1 MIETGKRDLKQAIR
15 TRKLREERRKIRS
28 ILKAAQKVFYAHGYL
43 KTTMDDIALEAGMSK
58 PLIYKRFKSKDD
70 LYFSLMLPVFD
81 DSLAGLN
88 AIESKLEQHGYA
100 SGAEL
105 IHDVFECIEHCFQV
119 DPDAFNILQ
128 LFQHTGMVWELN
140 DEVRS
145 TLFARGRMNYV
156 IGRRIATVAIEQ
168 GLFKKNNPFH
178 IVDTVWGGFLGIVR
192 LEDTKSNSRI
202 NVPRLKAT
210 LGFFEQ
216 MVAAAVSA

>member
-1 MIETGKRDLKQAIR
+1 MTAKDLKQAIR
-15 TRKLREERRKIRS
+15 SRKLREERRKVRL
-28 ILKAAQKVFYAHGYL
+28 ILKAAQKVFYANGYL

-70 LYFSLMLPVFD
+70 LYFSLMLPVFEE
-81 DSLAGLN
+81 SLARLN
-88 AIESKLEQHGYA
+88 AIEAKLGQGRYG

-105 IHDVFECIEHCFQV
+105 IHEVIEGIEHCFHA

-140 DEVRS
+140 EEVRS
-145 TLFARGRMNYV
+145 TLFARGRLNYV
-156 IGRRIATVAIEQ
+156 IGRRIAVTAMEQ
-168 GLFKKNNPFH
+168 GLFKRGNPFH

-192 LEDTKSNSRI
+192 LEDTKSNGRVCI
-202 NVPRLKAT
+202 PRLKAT
-210 LGFFEQ
+210 LGYFEQ